1 MIRGRRP
8 KSHILRAATYYAAG
22 VRATAAVLLLIVAS
36 CGGAPPAP
44 SAHHGAGDRPAVH
57 GMLLF
62 GERRQYLSHL
72 PLFHAPHD
80 YQIIIAAELDGGADE
95 KGARTRYLDDRRRTG
110 TAVYTFVPERFRLPD
125 LAFQRKAGAFRF
137 RGEVV
142 RGHFERGGTE
152 IDRGVRVTPRVIFA
166 EKLAPEGKVS
176 GDTWLLFGARDEAY
190 LAHLVAGPP
199 DFDQIVA
206 VDAPA
211 EVRDADLARGVRL
224 SAGIAGRPLSENAAV
239 SATLADGR
247 TTSLKVRNQIY
258 LETNDLA
265 D

>member
-1 MIRGRRP
+1 V
-8 KSHILRAATYYAAG
+8 RAAAA
-22 VRATAAVLLLIVAS
+22 ALLMLACAA
-36 CGGAPPAP
+36 CGGGA
-44 SAHHGAGDRPAVH
+44 SSSDSTAHHGPGDRPAVH

-62 GERRQYLSHL
+62 GERRVYLSHL

-80 YQIIIAAELDGGADE
+80 YQLILAADLEGGADPL
-95 KGARTRYLDDRRRTG
+95 GPRSRYLDDRRRTQ

-152 IDRGVRVTPRVIFA
+152 IDRDVRVTPRVIFA

-176 GDTWLLFGARDEAY
+176 SDSWLLFGTRDEAY
-190 LAHLVAGPP
+190 VAHLVAGPP
-199 DFDQIVA
+199 DFDQILA
-206 VDAPA
+206 VDAPS
-211 EVRDADLARGVRL
+211 EVRDSDLARGVRL
-224 SAGIAGRPLSENAAV
+224 TAGIAGRPLSVNAAV
-239 SATLADGR
+239 SATLSDGR

>member
-1 MIRGRRP
+1 M
-8 KSHILRAATYYAAG
+8 RAAAA
-22 VRATAAVLLLIVAS
+22 AALLLLAS
-36 CGGAPPAP
+36 SACGGGASSSDQA
-44 SAHHGAGDRPAVH
+44 ARHGPGDRPSVH

-62 GERRQYLSHL
+62 GERRLYLSHL

-80 YQIIIAAELDGGADE
+80 YQLILAADLDGGADPR
-95 KGARTRYLDDRRRTG
+95 GARTRYLDDRRRTQ

-152 IDRGVRVTPRVIFA
+152 IDRNVRVTPRVIFA
-166 EKLAPEGKVS
+166 EKLAPEGKTS
-176 GDTWLLFGARDEAY
+176 SDAWLLFGARDEAY
-190 LAHLVAGPP
+190 VAHLVSAPP
-199 DFDQIVA
+199 DFDQILA
-206 VDAPA
+206 VEAPA
-211 EVRDADLARGVRL
+211 EVPDRELARGVRL
-224 SAGIAGRPLSENAAV
+224 TAGIPGRPLSANAAV
-239 SATLADGR
+239 SVTFADGR

-258 LETNDLA
+258 LETDDLV